1 MSGRYDERREWVLH
15 PLTSA
20 LFRGHIISRVW
31 RVAAGSPA
39 RAVPDEHPGPPDAKF
54 RGLATSEFYQAWFS
68 LFVCLFTTS
77 GYTHTHTRTR
87 EYAFWSVGFAMVGT
101 HVRSRFPGH
110 LAWSPYREMV
120 FGACRNP
127 NSVLLQVTPTLGAQL
142 WMRQIHKQFP
152 TQRLRSRG
160 DSESQHG
167 LPPQASSGF
176 RSRAR
181 PQNEGAHSCRSRVAH
196 TVTGSR

>member
-1 MSGRYDERREWVLH
+1 MMSGESGSFILSLLPCSGVTLYPESGEWQLG
-15 PLTSA
+15 A
-20 LFRGHIISRVW
+20 LPGLCRMNTQDLQMPNLEVW
-31 RVAAGSPA
+31 QLLNFT
-39 RAVPDEHPGPPDAKF
+39 KF
-54 RGLATSEFYQAWFS
+54 GFLC